1 MRRGADGRWTGQ
13 YPNARNLVAGSR
25 LVFARPPYADVPLW
39 NAKEVRVLCVCVCV
53 CVCVRACVCV
63 RESISI
69 YLSIYLSIDLSI
81 YLSVHLYVCLYIFF
95 IYVSMYF
102 ELSETHMSQAV
113 CACAPVCTAEEAT
126 FPQ

>member
-1 MRRGADGRWTGQ
+1 M
-13 YPNARNLVAGSR
+13 AGSR

-53 CVCVRACVCV
+53 CVCACVCV

-102 ELSETHMSQAV
+102 ELSETHMSLAV